1 MTDSPRALTITIVR
15 CPLCGLACEHIRVIN
30 HAGICPRCQTVL
42 HPRYPDS
49 LSQCWAL
56 LITSMILYLPA
67 NLLPVM
73 FNSIASNGH
82 ENTIMG
88 GIIAFWNAG
97 SQGIALI
104 IFVASILVPC
114 LKFLVMGGLLISV
127 QRQQTRRRAER
138 THLFRLMEH
147 IGYWSIL
154 DVIVVAL
161 VAALINIPG
170 LSRAEPRIGI
180 LFYGAVVLIT
190 LLAALKFDPRLIW
203 DGTHN
208 E

>member
-1 MTDSPRALTITIVR
+1 
-15 CPLCGLACEHIRVIN
+15 
-30 HAGICPRCQTVL
+30 
-42 HPRYPDS
+42 
-49 LSQCWAL
+49 
-56 LITSMILYLPA
+56 
-67 NLLPVM
+67 
-73 FNSIASNGH
+73 
-82 ENTIMG
+82 
-88 GIIAFWNAG
+88 
-97 SQGIALI
+97 
-104 IFVASILVPC
+104 
-114 LKFLVMGGLLISV
+114 MGGLLISV

-138 THLFRLMEH
+138 TRLFRLMEH